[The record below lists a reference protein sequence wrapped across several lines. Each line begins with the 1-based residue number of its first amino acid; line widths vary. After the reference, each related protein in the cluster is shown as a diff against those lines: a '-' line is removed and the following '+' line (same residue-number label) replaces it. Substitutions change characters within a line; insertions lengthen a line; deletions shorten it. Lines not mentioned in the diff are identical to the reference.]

1 MITLTNGIMTKTDKA
16 PVKLDDKI
24 ALTLED
30 LISLVNNDEVKIDS
44 QKLIDA
50 IESDEST
57 AEFNKPIQQEQDRR
71 LRVLKYLGE
80 QFSDVYLK
88 QATAHEFVIKLSN
101 LECITKAKHKSV
113 FNRKEYQYLSE
124 SELKNKEVRQFYAEQ
139 FIFLKNVMVGACS
152 SYSQTA
158 YEKRKDFI
166 ITTNLYDHC
175 YKVMLNAF
183 NAMPIKHKRSFTSN
197 TVFNEVME
205 DLRKQ
210 VA

>member
-1 MITLTNGIMTKTDKA
+1 MITLTNGIMSKTDKS

-101 LECITKAKHKSV
+101 LECITKAKHKVYSTGRSI
-113 FNRKEYQYLSE
+113 N
-124 SELKNKEVRQFYAEQ
+124 
-139 FIFLKNVMVGACS
+139 IFLNQNLKIKKSDSLCRTIYFLKECDVGMW
-152 SYSQTA
+152 
-158 YEKRKDFI
+158 F
-166 ITTNLYDHC
+166 L
-175 YKVMLNAF
+175 F
-183 NAMPIKHKRSFTSN
+183 SN
-197 TVFNEVME
+197 CI
-205 DLRKQ
+205 
-210 VA
+210 